1 MTATITP
8 AASSPEP
15 KSAAEPQVAA
25 AAAKDPNLALSG
37 ASGSRNQLLAGLIDL
52 GFLALVGMVALS
64 GFGPA
69 FGGTYYLIVGGA
81 GLLFGLGIAWL
92 AAVRGWPLWVLGLLV
107 LAGFLLL
114 GGPLVVPDR
123 TNFGFL
129 PSLSSLQSLVTG
141 AVQGWPNLVTTANPV
156 GNAQNLLT
164 VPWISGVLCGAL
176 SMTIARRAG
185 RWAVVAVLP
194 AFAVLVAAVLMGDTK
209 PAWPLQ
215 ASVLVVLL
223 LLWGSIRQRS
233 ARTAGTGLSGGY
245 RWIGAVSVLLVAS
258 LLGLIIGSSSLFAG
272 KTPPNRWVARDEIE
286 PPLDMRQF
294 PSPLE
299 GFRKYRATSLAGKT
313 MFSVTGLREGDR
325 LRLATLDTYDGVVWN
340 VRDSANAATP
350 EALFQRV
357 GQTVPTPDAGEK
369 RKITVE
375 VGDYSGPWVPN
386 LGATSSVTFSSGSD
400 QKRTG
405 ELQDGFRYNLLTNT
419 AAQPGGIK
427 SGDSYEMEVKVPPS
441 ADGLPKNGEDDT
453 TANVGRQAEVPA
465 LEAWYGAVG
474 KDSPLAQARAIE
486 QKFKTSTGDTDK
498 SCCYFSNG
506 ISVPSQPTDGASLPG
521 HSQGRLTEFIKPP
534 DATIIGNEEQY
545 AAAMA
550 SLATS
555 VGLKHA
561 RVVMGFTPP
570 PENIDPTGKTQI
582 KGADVDAWVEVAVEG
597 QGWVP
602 LYPTSTNLNPPTVTE
617 SIVPPADPLIQ
628 PPPPTSTTIP
638 QSAGGA
644 GGDDCKNPEDCP
656 KPPTCPRAAV
666 ECIPAPIRTVARF
679 TLPPLLILAGVTG
692 AMAGLKGR
700 RRKKR
705 RLDGLPADRVAAG
718 WDEVCDLARDLGDVV
733 PDMATRREAAVMLGR
748 PGIAALARSADTVVF
763 GPGLVD
769 EVGVVAY
776 WNEVDLTRSA
786 MLDAV
791 SPVDRWKATVNP
803 SSLRYKT
810 ERGPVQF
817 ASSRMPAWLR
827 NLRPKSRAVA
837 T

>member
-15 KSAAEPQVAA
+15 KSAAEPQAA
-25 AAAKDPNLALSG
+25 ASAAKDPNLALSG
-37 ASGSRNQLLAGLIDL
+37 SSASRNLLVAGLIDL
-52 GFLALVGMVALS
+52 AVLALAGMVALS

-81 GLLFGLGIAWL
+81 GLLFGLGVAWL

-129 PSLSSLQSLVTG
+129 PSPSSLQSLVTG

-164 VPWISGVLCGAL
+164 VPWISGVLCGAI

-233 ARTAGTGLSGGY
+233 ARTTGTGLSGGY
-245 RWIGAVSVLLVAS
+245 RWVGAISVLLVAS
-258 LLGLIIGSSSLFAG
+258 LLGLIIGKSTLFAG

-299 GFRKYRATSLAGKT
+299 GFRKYRSSLADKT

-369 RKITVE
+369 RTITVE

-386 LGATSSVTFSSGSD
+386 LGATSSVTFSGSDRD
-400 QKRTG
+400 QKRTS

-427 SGDSYEMEVKVPPS
+427 SGDSYEMEVKVPPPPDPY
-441 ADGLPKNGEDDT
+441 APGEGDVR
-453 TANVGRQAEVPA
+453 ANVGTQAEVPA
-465 LEAWYGAVG
+465 LAAWPGALG
-474 KDSPLAQARAIE
+474 TGSPLEQARAIE
-486 QKFKTSTGDTDK
+486 QKFQTSKGGPGEPV
-498 SCCYFSNG
+498 CCFFSNG
-506 ISVPSQPTDGASLPG
+506 ISEPPKQGEAASLPG
-521 HSQGRLTEFIKPP
+521 HSQDRLTDFIKPP
-534 DATIIGNEEQY
+534 DGNIIGNEEQY

-550 SLATS
+550 SLATI
-555 VGLKHA
+555 VGLRA
-561 RVVMGFTPP
+561 RVVMGFTPRD
-570 PENIDPTGKTQI
+570 EKINTKGKTQI
-582 KGADVDAWVEVAVEG
+582 TGADVDAWVEVAVEG

-602 LYPTSTNLNPPTVTE
+602 LDPTSTNDTKPE
-617 SIVPPADPLIQ
+617 KIASIVPPADPLIQ

-638 QSAGGA
+638 QSASGA
-644 GGDDCKNPEDCP
+644 GADDCKNPEDCP

-748 PGIAALARSADTVVF
+748 PGIAALARSADSVVF

-769 EVGVVAY
+769 EVGVLAY

>member
-1 MTATITP
+1 MTATVTT

-15 KSAAEPQVAA
+15 KSAAEPQAA
-25 AAAKDPNLALSG
+25 APSAKDPNFALTG
-37 ASGSRNQLLAGLIDL
+37 ASAGRNQLLAGLIDL
-52 GFLALVGMVALS
+52 AFLALAGMVALS

-69 FGGTYYLIVGGA
+69 FGGTYYLVVGGA
-81 GLLFGLGIAWL
+81 GLLFGLAVAWL
-92 AAVRGWPLWVLGLLV
+92 AAARGWALWVLGLLV

-114 GGPLVVPDR
+114 GGPLVVPSQ
-123 TNFGFL
+123 TYFGFL
-129 PSLSSLQSLVTG
+129 PGKSLGTLAKG
-141 AVQGWPNLVTTANPV
+141 AIQGWPNLVTTANPV
-156 GNAQNLLT
+156 GNAQSLLT

-185 RWAVVAVLP
+185 RWAVAAVLP

-209 PAWPLQ
+209 PAWPFQ

-258 LLGLIIGSSSLFAG
+258 LLGHIIGSSNLFTG
-272 KTPPNRWVARDEIE
+272 KPPSRWVARDEIE

-299 GFRKYRATSLAGKT
+299 GFRKYRSPSLEKKT
-313 MFSVTGLREGDR
+313 MFSVTGLREGES

-340 VRDSANAATP
+340 VRDSASAATP

-386 LGATSSVTFSSGSD
+386 LGATSSVTFSGS
-400 QKRTG
+400 KNRTV

-427 SGDSYEMEVKVPPS
+427 SGDSYEMEVKVPPQ
-441 ADGLPKNGEDDT
+441 ADPAAPGKGDSR
-453 TANVGRQAEVPA
+453 ANVGTQAEVTA
-465 LEAWYGAVG
+465 LEAWPGADVTG
-474 KDSPLAQARAIE
+474 SPLEQARAIA
-486 QKFKTSTGDTDK
+486 QKFKTSKGE
-498 SCCYFSNG
+498 SGEPVCCFFSNG
-506 ISVPSQPTDGASLPG
+506 VSEPPKQGEVASLPG
-521 HSQGRLTEFIKPP
+521 HGQGRLTDFIKPP
-534 DATIIGNEEQY
+534 DGNIIGNEEQY

-550 SLATS
+550 GLAAKL
-555 VGLKHA
+555 GLPA

-570 PENIDPTGKTQI
+570 PGKIDPKGKTQI
-582 KGADVDAWVEVAVEG
+582 TGADVDAWVEVAVEG

-602 LYPTSTNLNPPTVTE
+602 LDPTNENPKPPTKIL
-617 SIVPPADPLIQ
+617 SNVPPPDPLIQ

-638 QSAGGA
+638 QSASGA
-644 GGDDCKNPEDCP
+644 GAEDCKNPEDCP

-679 TLPPLLILAGVTG
+679 ALPPLLILAGVTG

-776 WNEVDLTRSA
+776 WSEVDLTRSA

>member
-8 AASSPEP
+8 AASAPEP
-15 KSAAEPQVAA
+15 KSAAEPLVAA
-25 AAAKDPNLALSG
+25 SAAKDPNLALSG
-37 ASGSRNQLLAGLIDL
+37 AKASRNQLLAGLIDL
-52 GFLALVGMVALS
+52 GFLALAGMVALS

-69 FGGTYYLIVGGA
+69 FGGTYYLVVGGA
-81 GLLFGLGIAWL
+81 GLLFGLTVAWL
-92 AAVRGWPLWVLGLLV
+92 AAVRGWPLWVLGMLV

-114 GGPLVVPDR
+114 GGPLVVPSR
-123 TNFGFL
+123 TYFGFV
-129 PSLSSLQSLVTG
+129 PSLSSLQSLATG
-141 AVQGWPNLVTTANPV
+141 AIQGWPNLVTTANPV

-164 VPWISGVLCGAL
+164 VPWVSGVLCGAL
-176 SMTIARRAG
+176 SMTIARRTG

-209 PAWPLQ
+209 PAWPFQ
-215 ASVLVVLL
+215 ASLLVVLL

-258 LLGLIIGSSSLFAG
+258 LLGLLFAG
-272 KTPPNRWVARDEIE
+272 NNPPNRWVARDEIE

-299 GFRKYRATSLAGKT
+299 GFRKYRSTSLADKT
-313 MFSVTGLREGDR
+313 MFSVTGLQPGDR

-357 GQTVPTPDAGEK
+357 GQTVPTLDDGKK

-386 LGATSSVTFSSGSD
+386 LGATSSVIFSGSD
-400 QKRTG
+400 QQRSG

-427 SGDSYEMEVKVPPS
+427 SGDTYEMEVKVPRS
-441 ADGLPKNGEDDT
+441 ADEVAKGEDDA
-453 TANVGRQAEVPA
+453 TADVGKQAKVPA
-465 LEAWYGAVG
+465 LETWQGPVG

-486 QKFKTSTGDTDK
+486 QKFKTSTGDPDK

-506 ISVPSQPTDGASLPG
+506 ITVPKLPTDGVASLPG

-534 DATIIGNEEQY
+534 SAASAAIIGNEEQY
-545 AAAMA
+545 APAMA
-550 SLATS
+550 SLATY
-555 VGLKHA
+555 VGLPS
-561 RVVMGFTPP
+561 RVVMGFTP
-570 PENIDPTGKTQI
+570 ENIDPRGKTQI
-582 KGADVDAWVEVAVEG
+582 KGTDVDAWVEVAVEG

-638 QSAGGA
+638 QSASGA
-644 GGDDCKNPEDCP
+644 GASECKNPADCP
-656 KPPTCPRAAV
+656 KPPTCPRASV

-748 PGIAALARSADTVVF
+748 PGIAALARSADSVVF

-827 NLRPKSRAVA
+827 KLRPKSRAVA